1 MSSINDACDEII
13 STVDG
18 ALGCAVVDLNTGL
31 LLGVAHK
38 VPYFTHSYLDAVAA
52 AAIDMFRGKTITAVE
67 QLLSSTRGSKI
78 EKSIKEIQMTTD
90 KTYHFMVVLKD
101 KPDCLVLLITK
112 SSTNPGMGW
121 NALRR
126 NLPSI
131 SALCP

>member
-78 EKSIKEIQMTTD
+78 EKSIKEIQLTTD
-90 KTYHFMVVLKD
+90 KTFHFMIVLKD
-101 KPDCLVLLITK
+101 KPDCLVLLITR

-121 NALRR
+121 NALRS
-126 NLPSI
+126 NLPAI

>member
-1 MSSINDACDEII
+1 MSSINDVCDEII

-52 AAIDMFRGKTITAVE
+52 AAVDMFRGKTITAVE
-67 QLLSSTRGSKI
+67 QLLSSTRGSKV
-78 EKSIKEIQMTTD
+78 EKSIKEIQLTTD
-90 KTYHFMVVLKD
+90 KTFHFMVVLED

-112 SSTNPGMGW
+112 NTTNLGMGW
-121 NALRR
+121 YALRS